1 MGPFSCG
8 SPQHCLIQPTV
19 IRMLTCSLCNY
30 PRGLW
35 FILLVWLLISE
46 LCSGFLAFE
55 AVFLRGFYWLIWVHH
70 CVIVVSDCGL
80 STCASPVDLTVLV
93 IVPLHREEFALNL
106 VCCFLH
112 SSLVFRAHT
121 TLLSFRKLR
130 LLSPIFSS
138 LLTMLPKLTSN
149 TRPPALASQGEDRVY

>member
-35 FILLVWLLISE
+35 FILLVWLLILE

-55 AVFLRGFYWLIWVHH
+55 AMFLRGFYWLIWVHH
-70 CVIVVSDCGL
+70 CVIVVSDWSLCMCFP
-80 STCASPVDLTVLV
+80 SRPYRFSYCTFT
-93 IVPLHREEFALNL
+93 HREELALNL

-112 SSLVFRAHT
+112 SPLVFRADT

-138 LLTMLPKLTSN
+138 LLTMSPKLTSN
-149 TRPPALASQGEDRVY
+149 IRPPALASQDEDWVY